1 MPVTNSS
8 ARFLFDIL
16 ELLSSAGEPMTLT
29 AIRQALDLP
38 AATAHRGLAT
48 LEQTGFAE
56 RYQASTRYHLGPNA
70 RLLRQVFFSRFEA
83 RDRVLPFLRRLSH
96 ETGQTISFSIRISW
110 FTVRIAVV
118 VGTDATL
125 YASPIGEVRRLDD
138 SLAGR
143 AILSALSP
151 VELARFEIYSR
162 EGGQPPTEAAP
173 DQNMVTRVLMDRDHL
188 PAAVVAI
195 EGPVMAEKCGRA
207 RHAAEWREILDQ
219 LADALTPVEHH
230 YSHLQLESP
239 DLLGMLHAAWQR
251 VGLPQGL

>member
-1 MPVTNSS
+1 MRVTNSS

-16 ELLSSAGEPMTLT
+16 ELLGFADQPMTLT

-38 AATAHRGLAT
+38 ASTAHRGLAT

-56 RYQASTRYHLGPNA
+56 RYQASTRYRLGPNA
-70 RLLRQVFFSRFEA
+70 RLLRQTFFVRFEA
-83 RDRVLPFLRRLSH
+83 RDRVLPFLRRLSSATG
-96 ETGQTISFSIRISW
+96 ETTSFSIRISW

-118 VGTDATL
+118 VGTHGML
-125 YASPIGEVRRLDD
+125 YARPIGEVRRLDD

-143 AILSALSP
+143 VILAALP
-151 VELARFEIYSR
+151 PTELARFKQYAR
-162 EGGQPPTEAAP
+162 AGNQPPAGSAT
-173 DQNMVTRVLMDRDHL
+173 DKNMVTRVLMDSDHR

-195 EGPVMAEKCGRA
+195 EGPVMVETCGAA
-207 RHAAEWREILDQ
+207 RRVTEWWDILDQ

-239 DLLGMLHAAWQR
+239 DLLRMLHAAWQR
-251 VGLPQGL
+251 ARLPQG